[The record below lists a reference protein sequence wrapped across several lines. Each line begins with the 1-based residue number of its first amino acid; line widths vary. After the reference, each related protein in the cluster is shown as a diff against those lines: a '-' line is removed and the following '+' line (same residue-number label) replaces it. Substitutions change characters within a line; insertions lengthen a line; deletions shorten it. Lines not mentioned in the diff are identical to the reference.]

1 MTIEHSYI
9 YIEDVRI
16 RAYHG
21 VLPQEHKV
29 GQDYLV
35 SVRVACDIS
44 AALEHDMVEVTLN
57 YAEVY
62 DIIRTEMQQPSQLI
76 EHVAGRIGKSIFERF
91 PQAETVALKVTKL
104 NPPMDADCQGVGV
117 ELLMRR

>member
-1 MTIEHSYI
+1 MIEISKFRQEAREALAAKGI
-9 YIEDVRI
+9 DEKDI
-16 RAYHG
+16 
-21 VLPQEHKV
+21 VLFA
-29 GQDYLV
+29 V
-35 SVRVACDIS
+35 SD
-44 AALEHDMVEVTLN
+44 LGLDLN